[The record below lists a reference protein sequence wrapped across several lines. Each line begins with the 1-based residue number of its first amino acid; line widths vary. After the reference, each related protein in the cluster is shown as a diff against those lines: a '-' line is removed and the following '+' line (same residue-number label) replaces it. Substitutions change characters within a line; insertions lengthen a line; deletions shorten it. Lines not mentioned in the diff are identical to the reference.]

1 MAKKSGKKLTRE
13 QRDNIRGWAFV
24 SVWVIGFL
32 IFTIYPIFSTIKMS
46 FNEVTTSATGLIQ
59 KPIGFENFQNA
70 FLKDINFT
78 KVLTAYIGEIVLQV
92 PIAIVFSLLIALILS
107 KDIKGKGFARTIFF
121 LPVIIISGPV
131 MTKFT
136 DMGLMSIQGTEDSA
150 LVEMI
155 IGMLP
160 ETIGGVMTTL
170 IDSFVMIL
178 WFSGVQIL
186 LFLSAIQKMDK
197 AMYEAANID
206 GASGWET
213 FWMITLPNLRSM
225 IVINIVYTIVTISTF
240 ETNNVITMIKT
251 NMFDV
256 TKGMGYAA
264 AQAWIYFFTLLL
276 VIGIFM
282 LLYGPKKEN
291 VYGDTKAV
299 KKHMKE
305 LERLKKEQIREQ
317 KRIERSSK
325 KKGNER

>member
-13 QRDNIRGWAFV
+13 QRDNIRGWVFV
-24 SVWVIGFL
+24 SPWVIGFL
-32 IFTIYPIFSTIKMS
+32 IFTIYPIFNTIKMS
-46 FNEVTTSATGLIQ
+46 FNEVTTAATGLEMI
-59 KPIGFENFQNA
+59 PVGFANYVNA
-70 FLKDINFT
+70 LLKDINFS
-78 KVLTAYIGEIVLQV
+78 KVLVGYIGEIVLQV
-92 PIAIVFSLLIALILS
+92 PISIVFSLLIALILS

-131 MTKFT
+131 MEKFT
-136 DMGLMSIQGTEDSA
+136 DMGLMAIQGTEDSA
-150 LVEMI
+150 LIDMI

-213 FWMITLPNLRSM
+213 FWMITLPNLRNM

-240 ETNNVITMIKT
+240 ETNNVITMIKD

-256 TKGMGYAA
+256 NKGMGYAS

-276 VIGIFM
+276 VIGLFM

-291 VYGDTKAV
+291 VYGDSKAV

-317 KRIERSSK
+317 KRIKRSSK
-325 KKGNER
+325 KKSEY